1 MFPLT
6 MFVECLSF
14 FVEGAYKLFQRP
26 EKIVHRV
33 LRVKIKMPQKVQEK
47 ELYIIAWTSLHWRG
61 THGFEDWKSS
71 TKQLL
76 YESDQINLKQI
87 WQRKVARDM
96 KWMVRT
102 SWEMICILKLF
113 VKSLI
118 SKKDVKPYRFHPSLK
133 YIFIIKSSSCIR
145 TYFERCMKILG
156 FPIIFQLPRPHPIG
170 WFMFPIGQL
179 KHHLNVFN
187 LSDVAPEVHCG
198 GH

>member
-61 THGFEDWKSS
+61 THGFEDWNSS
-71 TKQLL
+71 TNQLL
-76 YESDQINLKQI
+76 YEFDQISLEQI
-87 WQRKVARDM
+87 WQRKVACDM
-96 KWMVRT
+96 KWMVGT

-118 SKKDVKPYRFHPSLK
+118 SKKDVEPCGIHPSLK
-133 YIFIIKSSSCIR
+133 FILLLRAC
-145 TYFERCMKILG
+145 
-156 FPIIFQLPRPHPIG
+156 
-170 WFMFPIGQL
+170 
-179 KHHLNVFN
+179 
-187 LSDVAPEVHCG
+187 
-198 GH
+198 